1 MGQMQCLR
9 GFFGVLA
16 LAVAFGLAM
25 LGSTAPTAAQQIVVQ
40 GANVDPST
48 LKPYFSGT
56 DPASVERG
64 VEDLKAS
71 GLYSSV
77 SAKVVDGKI
86 LVTLGGGEQIINRVA
101 FEGNRTIQKDQL
113 EVEVQSKPHTPY
125 NEATAEADIGRI
137 KEAYKKYGRNEARVT
152 KRLVQLPNGRVD
164 LVFTIDE
171 GGKTG
176 IREIHFVGNHAVSNY
191 RLGNLMQTSTQ
202 NFLSWFKNT
211 DVYDPDRLASDEEA
225 IRRYYMKNGYAD
237 FRITNTDVVYQENPP
252 GYIITITMDE
262 GPQYHVSGVSVDS
275 HIAKVNG
282 PALLPLVYLR
292 PGDVYDAGAVDK
304 SVDVLSRA
312 VANQGYAF
320 SEVRPHGERDTNN
333 HTIAVAFSVDEGP
346 KVYIERIDIVGN
358 TRTRDYVIR
367 REFDIGEGDPY
378 NHALI
383 ERAERR
389 LNGLGYFKKVHISN
403 RPGSTPDRVIVVVEV
418 EDQPTGSISL
428 SGGYS
433 TTQGIMAELA
443 YTETNF
449 LGRGQY
455 VRLSVSDGQ
464 YSQGWKASFTE
475 PYFLGQ
481 RLAAGFDVYH
491 QVNNNN
497 KYALYEN
504 WTTGVTLRLGIP
516 VTDDLTFQPNYAL
529 YESKITIP
537 NTTSQP
543 YDDCSGPT
551 QPWYPGG
558 YPVAVTPTPLINC
571 LSNGEAPV
579 EIKQAAAQGRV
590 VTSLAGFSILYNN
603 LDSRKD
609 PTSGFFV
616 NYKQDV
622 AGLGGQSD
630 FFRETLDA
638 RWYHPITED
647 FVGIVHLQGGQING
661 YGSQPLDIIN
671 NFVLGPSLVRG
682 FAPGGIGPRDIASDY
697 NIEAAALGG
706 TSYYGASAEVDFPIF
721 GLPREIGLKGALFA
735 DAGNVIGYSGQTNF
749 SSFLGYTYCPGQNVI
764 LITQPSCANVWD
776 PNVIRTAVGASLI
789 WASPMGPIRFD
800 FAVPITK
807 GKYDQ
812 TQFFNF
818 SGGATF

>member
-1 MGQMQCLR
+1 MGHMDWIR
-9 GFFGVLA
+9 GLFGVL
-16 LAVAFGLAM
+16 LLAM
-25 LGSTAPTAAQQIVVQ
+25 TIGFGVLISTTPASAQQIVVQ

-56 DPASVERG
+56 DPASIERG
-64 VEDLKAS
+64 VEDLKAT
-71 GLYSSV
+71 GVYSSV
-77 SAKVVDGKI
+77 SAKLENGKI
-86 LVTLGGGEQIINRVA
+86 VVTLGQGAQIINRVA
-101 FEGNRTIQKDQL
+101 FEGNSKIETKQL
-113 EVEVQSKPHTPY
+113 EVEVQSKPHTAY
-125 NEATAEADIGRI
+125 NEATAEADIGQI
-137 KEAYKKYGRNEARVT
+137 KDAYKKYGRNEAKVT

-176 IREIHFVGNHAVSNY
+176 IREIQFVGNHAVSDN
-191 RLGNLMQTSTQ
+191 RLRGLMQTSTM
-202 NFLSWFKNT
+202 NFLSWIKST

-237 FRITNTDVVYQENPP
+237 FRITNTDVVYQAEPP
-252 GYIITITMDE
+252 GYVITITMEE
-262 GPQYHVSGVSVDS
+262 GPQYHVSAVSVVS
-275 HIAKVNG
+275 NIPKVDG
-282 PALLPLVYLR
+282 PALTRFVDLR
-292 PGDVYDAGAVDK
+292 PGDVYDAGAVDR
-304 SVDVLSRA
+304 SVEAISRDVAR
-312 VANQGYAF
+312 QGYAF
-320 SEVRPHGERDTNN
+320 SEARPHGERDTANN
-333 HTIAVAFSVDEGP
+333 TIALSFSVDNGP

-378 NHALI
+378 NHVLI

-389 LNGLGYFKKVHISN
+389 LNSLGYFKKVHISN
-403 RPGSTPDRVIVVVEV
+403 KPGSAPDRVIVIVEV

-433 TTQGIMAELA
+433 TTQGFLAELA

-481 RLAAGFDVYH
+481 RLAAGFDIYH
-491 QVNNNN
+491 QTNNNN
-497 KYALYEN
+497 QFALYQT
-504 WTTGVTLRLGIP
+504 WTTGGTLRLGVP
-516 VTDDLTFQPNYAL
+516 VTDDLTLQPNYSL

-537 NTTSQP
+537 NTFSQP
-543 YDDCSGPT
+543 YDDCVGPNQT
-551 QPWYPGG
+551 WFPGG
-558 YPVAVTPTPLINC
+558 TVIPVVPDQFINC

-579 EIKQAAAQGRV
+579 EIKQAAAFGNI

-603 LDSRKD
+603 IDDRKN
-609 PTSGFFV
+609 PTTGYYV

-630 FFRETLDA
+630 FIRETLDA

-647 FVGIVHLQGGQING
+647 FIGQIHLQGGQINSFG
-661 YGSQPLDIIN
+661 TRQALIIN
-671 NFVLGPSLVRG
+671 NFNMGPSLVRG
-682 FAPGGIGPRDIASDY
+682 FAPSGIGPRDISDPFNIQAS
-697 NIEAAALGG
+697 ALGG

-721 GLPREIGLKGALFA
+721 GLPREIGLKGGIFA
-735 DAGNVIGYSGQTNF
+735 DAGNLIGYSGPTNF
-749 SSFLGYTYCPGQNVI
+749 SNFLGYTYCPPPGSFAA
-764 LITQPSCANVWD
+764 L
-776 PNVIRTAVGASLI
+776 
-789 WASPMGPIRFD
+789 SPPR
-800 FAVPITK
+800 
-807 GKYDQ
+807 
-812 TQFFNF
+812 
-818 SGGATF
+818 S